1 MRILHT
7 GDWHV
12 GKTLQGR
19 TRGEE
24 HEAVLSDIARIAVEH
39 EVDLTLVAGDLFDS
53 ASPSPDAERI
63 VFSTLMKLSKHA
75 PVVVI
80 PGNHDNDRRLSALT
94 PLFALTNVHVR
105 AGIEAEPIEIRA
117 GGETA
122 RVACIPWLSQRYIV
136 KAAQLMDHDAAETR
150 GLYEERMQLI
160 VEKLTSSFGDDT
172 VNIILGHLTLA
183 GGAKGGGE
191 REAQTIFD
199 YWVNPAIFPASAHYV
214 ALGHLHKRQTMPAK
228 APIHYCGSP
237 LQLDFGE
244 SANEPHVLIAE
255 AKPKIP
261 AKVTPV
267 KVSGARPLVTIRGT
281 FDELKR
287 QAKSVADAYLRIF
300 VRERER
306 VGLGDEVRELFP
318 NAVKVIVEREEGRE
332 QDARPEMSAH
342 SPHELFEM
350 YLAEREIQDAR
361 LVSMF
366 DELLEEAASEGA
378 A

>member
-19 TRGEE
+19 ARGEE
-24 HEAVLSDIARIAVEH
+24 HEAVLNDIARIAIEQK
-39 EVDLTLVAGDLFDS
+39 VDLVLVAGDLFDS
-53 ASPSPDAERI
+53 TSPSPEAERI
-63 VFSTLMKLSKHA
+63 VFSSLMKLSGHS

-94 PLFALTNVHVR
+94 PLFKLTNVHVR
-105 AGIEAEPIEIRA
+105 AGVEAAPIEIQA

-122 RVACIPWLSQRYIV
+122 RIACIPWLSQRYIV

-150 GLYEERMQLI
+150 GLYEERMELI
-160 VEKLTSSFGDDT
+160 LQKLTASFGDDA
-172 VNIILGHLTLA
+172 VNIILGHMTLA

-244 SANEPHVLIAE
+244 SANEPHVLVVE
-255 AKPKIP
+255 AKPGIP

-267 KVSGARPLVTIRGT
+267 RVSGGRPLVTIRGT

-318 NAVKVIVEREEGRE
+318 NAVKVIVEHEEGRE
-332 QDARPEMSAH
+332 QTQRPEMSAH
-342 SPHELFEM
+342 TPHELFEM
-350 YLAEREIQDAR
+350 YLDEREVEDPR
-361 LVSMF
+361 LVKMF
-366 DELLEEAASEGA
+366 DDLLEEAAEGA

>member
-1 MRILHT
+1 MKILHT
-7 GDWHV
+7 ADWHV

-19 TRGEE
+19 SRAEE
-24 HEAVLSDIARIAVEH
+24 HQAVLDDIARVAVEQDI
-39 EVDLTLVAGDLFDS
+39 DLTLVAGDLFDS
-53 ASPSPDAERI
+53 ASPSPEAERI
-63 VFSTLMKLSKHA
+63 VFSTLMKLSEHA

-105 AGIEAEPIEIRA
+105 AGVELEPIEITA
-117 GGETA
+117 HGETA
-122 RVACIPWLSQRYIV
+122 LITCIPWLSQRYIV
-136 KAAQLMDHDAAETR
+136 KAAQLMAHDAAETR

-160 VEKLTSSFGDDT
+160 LDVLTKSFRDDT
-172 VNIILGHLTLA
+172 VNVILGHLTLA

-228 APIHYCGSP
+228 APLHYCGSP

-244 SANEPHVLIAE
+244 STNEPHVLIAE

-267 KVSGARPLVTIRGT
+267 KVSGGRPLVTMRGT
-281 FDELKR
+281 LDELKR
-287 QAKSVADAYLRIF
+287 QAKSVADAYLRVF

-318 NAVKVIVEREEGRE
+318 NAVKVIVEHEEGRKQAE
-332 QDARPEMSAH
+332 RPEMASH
-342 SPHELFEM
+342 TPHELFEM
-350 YLAEREIQDAR
+350 YLAEREVEDPR
-361 LVSMF
+361 LVKMF
-366 DELLEEAASEGA
+366 DELLEEAQEASV
-378 A
+378 